1 MCKVLDRDIMQETG
15 KLQHYGLGA
24 TPKQQHFSPY
34 TSNGGNTLAI
44 SGDDFAIIA
53 ADTRLSEGFSIHS
66 RTEPKTLQITPKIV
80 LGAAGFHGDSLTLK
94 RVIENRIKMYEHEH
108 GKFPSISAVAA
119 MLSTILYYRRF
130 FPYYV
135 YNLLA
140 GVDEDGKGCVYSYDP
155 VGCYERESYRAEGSA
170 AELLQPLLDNQIGY
184 KNMENVQ
191 KLPLSKEKALQLVKD
206 AFISAAERDITTGD
220 SVLIH
225 VIDRTGV
232 QEHQFPLRRD

>member
-1 MCKVLDRDIMQETG
+1 MQETG
-15 KLQHYGLGA
+15 KLQSYGANLQ
-24 TPKQQHFSPY
+24 PKQQYFSPY
-34 TSNGGNTLAI
+34 ASNGGNTLAI
-44 SGDDFAIIA
+44 AGDDFAIIA
-53 ADTRLSEGFSIHS
+53 ADTRLSQGFSIHS
-66 RTEPKTLQITPKIV
+66 RTEPKTLKLTSKVV

-94 RVIENRIKMYEHEH
+94 KVIRNRIKMYEHEH
-108 GKFPSISAVAA
+108 GKKPNIGALAA

-140 GVDEDGKGCVYSYDP
+140 GVDENGRGCVYSYDP
-155 VGCYERESYRAEGSA
+155 VGCYEREAYRAEGSA

-191 KLPLSKEKALQLVKD
+191 KDPLTKEKALQLAKD

-225 VIDRTGV
+225 VIDRTGIE
-232 QEHQFPLRRD
+232 EHHFPLRRD